1 MWGQDMFA
9 GAFVSSF
16 PASLCTL
23 CMAPFNHQDQAP
35 LTPGSP
41 ASKRF
46 GRREVRVLLSS
57 ENVAG

>member
-1 MWGQDMFA
+1 MFA
-9 GAFVSSF
+9 DAFVSSF
-16 PASLCTL
+16 PASLYTL
-23 CMAPFNHQDQAP
+23 CMAPFNHQNQAP